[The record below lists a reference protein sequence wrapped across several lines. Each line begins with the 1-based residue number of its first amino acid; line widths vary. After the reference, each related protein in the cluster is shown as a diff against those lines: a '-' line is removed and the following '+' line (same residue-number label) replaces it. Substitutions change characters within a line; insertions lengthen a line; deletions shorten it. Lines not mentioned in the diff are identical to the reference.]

1 MAILRKDDGFIT
13 LIETS
18 NAGTYTIE
26 NENDTIAEV
35 VVVGAGGGGVG
46 CAHGSKWY
54 YADGG
59 GGAAFVGTINLPA
72 GTYTVT
78 VGAGGASNFNA
89 SSASDAGS
97 VTGGNSSLGDLIIAG
112 GGIRGSG
119 TNCVYPGAGG
129 TLTVNA
135 DVISSTIQSNG
146 NNATGGGMNGHGQAQ
161 SLYQDYGKGGMGIY
175 GGSVAGTNGYVKVRI
190 KVAGSKRKAY
200 NIMQR
205 YVKHAQ
211 GDFNPKNALVIGS
224 PTITKQGVVSGFST
238 SNYLSLPETF
248 APVSG
253 NVWEIGFKVTT
264 GSNVTTQQTVLG
276 CTPPNCGG
284 MWLGLG
290 RSSTAKFDFSAGSGT
305 SSSSDWNI
313 ASHIAG
319 STTITTNTTYYIK
332 IVFTGSE
339 YKVLISTNN
348 IDWITDILVTSSVV
362 PSAYTNRIGIVLSGG
377 SSYVYPWLGSID
389 LSESYMKVNGEY
401 YWTGFYTE
409 NVIGYKAYNIVDPS
423 WESVSQT
430 FNYTGALQTY
440 TVPNG
445 VTSVQVDCVGATG
458 AKPTGKYFGNKYA
471 AGKGGRVKT
480 EMSVTPGETFF
491 IWVGKEPS
499 DIKVAEYN
507 ASDIRTSNADITS
520 EEGLNSRLVVAGAGG
535 SGAENNWSG
544 WDAGQGGGLIGGST
558 VDSYGLATG
567 GTQTAG
573 GTCTN
578 YGGYGSQAGGNG
590 TFGMGGAGSQYA
602 SAVAAGGAGWYGGAG
617 GNAFLASNIT
627 GVSDSRGGAGG
638 SSYTDPTLCSNVSH
652 VQGFND
658 GNGYVKITYRRRRF

>member
-1 MAILRKDDGFIT
+1 MAILRKYDGFVT
-13 LIETS
+13 LIDTS
-18 NAGTYTIE
+18 TPGTYTIE
-26 NENDTIAEV
+26 NPVDTIAEIAI
-35 VVVGAGGGGVG
+35 VGAGGGGVG

-59 GGAAFVGTINLPA
+59 GGAAFVGTINISA

-78 VGAGGASNFNA
+78 VGLGGASNFNA

-97 VTGGNSSLGDLIIAG
+97 VTGGDSSLGDLIIAG

-135 DVISSTIQSNG
+135 DVISADIQSNG
-146 NNATGGGMNGHGQAQ
+146 NNATGGGTSGHGQAQ

-190 KVAGSKRKAY
+190 KVDKSKTKAY
-200 NIMQR
+200 TIMRRNREYFKYKTWNQPILTSATSYGTITASSDHSTDSSEPWQILTMEAVEGR
-205 YVKHAQ
+205 RFLFTGTGNEWLQWKLPEPIKITSCDVSNSSEASYLNR
-211 GDFNPKNALVIGS
+211 FPKSITLQVSDDGSSWKTIGS
-224 PTITKQGVVSGFST
+224 ASGYTQPGNSESISFTCNSDKAYSYIRWQFAQTFGASPMAVGVIKLNAKKVS
-238 SNYLSLPETF
+238 
-248 APVSG
+248 
-253 NVWEIGFKVTT
+253 
-264 GSNVTTQQTVLG
+264 
-276 CTPPNCGG
+276 
-284 MWLGLG
+284 
-290 RSSTAKFDFSAGSGT
+290 SGT
-305 SSSSDWNI
+305 SSNYD
-313 ASHIAG
+313 
-319 STTITTNTTYYIK
+319 
-332 IVFTGSE
+332 
-339 YKVLISTNN
+339 
-348 IDWITDILVTSSVV
+348 
-362 PSAYTNRIGIVLSGG
+362 
-377 SSYVYPWLGSID
+377 
-389 LSESYMKVNGEY
+389 
-401 YWTGFYTE
+401 FYE
-409 NVIGYKAYNIVDPS
+409 DSYKAYNIIDQS
-423 WESVSQT
+423 KEIITQQ
-430 FNYTGALQTY
+430 FDYTGALQTF
-440 TVPNG
+440 TVPND
-445 VTSVQVDCVGATG
+445 VTSIQVDCVGATG

-480 EMSVTPGETFF
+480 EMSVTPGETLF

-507 ASDIRTSNADITS
+507 ASDIRTSSADITS

-535 SGAENNWSG
+535 NGAENNWSG

-567 GTQTAG
+567 GTQNEG
-573 GTCTN
+573 GKCTN
-578 YGGYGSQAGGNG
+578 YGSPYGSQAGGNG

-602 SAVAAGGAGWYGGAG
+602 SAVGGAGGAGWYGGAG

-658 GNGYVKITYRRRRF
+658 GNGYVKISYKRRRF